1 MIIKESEFTTLA
13 KTDKQLLKKGLESI
27 NLQIKLTENITN
39 IFFANLKIENVIAML
54 DDPTTIIVKASTTFR
69 LRFDFNVKGFIFN
82 YNFNDVPTNKSIEAL
97 KLANEIILKLGAET
111 TKSRNAIKQIRIAYF
126 NLNKL
131 KKQKETIETKLNGDE
146 DEILNASNNIFHKA
160 WNSTENKPNAMTS
173 EFIITFLEENQNSIS
188 LAEISPLMKHCYPNL
203 NIFET
208 ITKNLRI

>member
-13 KTDKQLLKKGLESI
+13 KTDKQLLKKDLESI

-82 YNFNDVPTNKSIEAL
+82 YNFDDVPTNKSIEAL

-131 KKQKETIETKLNGDE
+131 KKH
-146 DEILNASNNIFHKA
+146 ASNKNDQ
-160 WNSTENKPNAMTS
+160 ELNKITYEFQRLLKILELS
-173 EFIITFLEENQNSIS
+173 EEEI
-188 LAEISPLMKHCYPNL
+188 A
-203 NIFET
+203 
-208 ITKNLRI
+208 